1 MPSAP
6 EAAAYTKQ
14 YGQCYSKALKKK
26 KKGFMRKGLIN
37 YFKDAKVTL
46 DFKC

>member
-1 MPSAP
+1 MPSPP

-14 YGQCYSKALKKK
+14 YGQCYSKVLKKNI
-26 KKGFMRKGLIN
+26 GFMRKGLIN